1 MPRSPL
7 ALVLLL
13 LLARFTT
20 SVSSAAVSVTE
31 FGAKGD
37 ARSDDT
43 RAIQKALDT
52 GKNVLIPEGTFRITN
67 ALQPRANQVI
77 ELVGTVRV
85 ADSIIQPLTVDA
97 SAGQPA
103 VTVADASSYY
113 VGQWVTVGAEDL
125 KIQGGGKNKVRRE
138 GGDCGRIASIEGNT
152 IHFELPLKRNYKVT
166 AKARLGTQPSAF
178 LVTESG
184 VRIHGTGAIDGNK
197 KKQFDFAPADMT
209 AVKSRGE
216 ETRAGCGICV
226 DSYKDPIENIV
237 IEGITIRDC
246 ILHNLSLYR
255 ARHSRIDRVTSI
267 RAHDKNILLRLS
279 EYCQVTNNQ
288 CMNSE
293 FEDGIILY
301 SGNHHCVVQSN
312 ICTDNARLG
321 IGVNAFQTGIILGG
335 NICRDNPANLTL
347 RGDFCSST
355 GDFCGGRGGV
365 CIEGRGNQVTGL
377 VSQNPV
383 NISSTDLSY
392 TGGIISA
399 PVDGRLQFGMVIFR
413 NTDDRRTALVDG
425 IRIRGVTIK
434 NCGTAVTVKGV
445 VKDVRFI
452 DNRIEAQQELFAIE
466 PQCKEQVMM
475 ERNEETIVKSLPPP
489 PKTAGR

>member
-1 MPRSPL
+1 MTRSSL
-7 ALVLLL
+7 ALVLLS
-13 LLARFTT
+13 LLALSITPLA
-20 SVSSAAVSVTE
+20 SAVSVTE

-37 ARSDDT
+37 GKSDDT

-52 GKNVLIPEGTFRITN
+52 GRNVLIPEGTFRITN
-67 ALQPRANQVI
+67 ALQPKAGQVI
-77 ELVGTVRV
+77 ELTGTVRV
-85 ADSIIQPLTVDA
+85 ADSIIQPLTADA
-97 SAGQPA
+97 PAGQPA
-103 VTVADASSYY
+103 VTLADVTGYY

-152 IHFELPLKRNYKVT
+152 IRFELPLRRDYKVS

-178 LVTESG
+178 LITQPG
-184 VRIHGTGAIDGNK
+184 VRIHGTGVIDGNK

-216 ETRAGCGICV
+216 ETRAGCGICI
-226 DSYKDPIENIV
+226 DSYKDPIEHIV
-237 IEGITIRDC
+237 IEGITIRGC
-246 ILHNLSLYR
+246 ILHNLSLYH

-267 RAHDKNILLRLS
+267 AAHDKNILLRLS

-288 CMNSE
+288 CMDSE

-301 SGNHHCVVQSN
+301 SGNNHCVLQAN

-321 IGVNAFQTGIILGG
+321 IGVNAFQTGIILSG

-355 GDFCGGRGGV
+355 GDFCGGKGGV

-399 PVDGRLQFGMVIFR
+399 PIDERLQIGMLIFR
-413 NTDDRRTALVDG
+413 NTDDRRTALIDG
-425 IRIRGVTIK
+425 VRVRGVTIK
-434 NCGTAVTVKGV
+434 NCSTAVVVKGV
-445 VKDVRFI
+445 IKDVRFI
-452 DNRIEAQQELFAIE
+452 DNRIEAQREIYAID
-466 PQCKEQVMM
+466 PQCKEQVTM
-475 ERNEETIVKSLPPP
+475 ERNEERIVKPTAT
-489 PKTAGR
+489 PKAPAR